1 MKTEIGVMKAKN
13 CQQPPETVRIIASV
27 TPLRGMYTREMKIYI
42 HTNDS
47 YRNVH
52 SSVICKCQKVFTVHI
67 FIN

>member
-13 CQQPPETVRIIASV
+13 CQQPPETIRVIPPV
-27 TPLRGMYTREMKIYI
+27 TPLRGIYTREMKIYI
-42 HTNDS
+42 HTNDL

-52 SSVICKCQKVFTVHI
+52 SSVIPKCQKVFTIHI